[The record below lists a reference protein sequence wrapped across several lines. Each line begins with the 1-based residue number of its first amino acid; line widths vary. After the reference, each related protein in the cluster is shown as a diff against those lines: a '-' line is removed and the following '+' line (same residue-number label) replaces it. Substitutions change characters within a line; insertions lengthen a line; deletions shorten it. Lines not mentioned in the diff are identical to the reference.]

1 MKEPEAWKLMTFG
14 MLCGI
19 LGWVAIIILIAK
31 FLLH

>member
-19 LGWVAIIILIAK
+19 LGWVAIIAAVVS
-31 FLLH
+31 LLR